1 MKGTIRRAC
10 TAGLTPFVT
19 PSPARSRAC
28 TLHQSCSMQTFVVLM
43 QTPSGFSQ
51 APALILTFW
60 LLHCWILCMSPK
72 KQWGF
77 CFFLFLFFFVVIAG
91 SLFLQ
96 RLFKA
101 FSSIFVEAL
110 ISFWDLKSG
119 EDFLCYFLKR
129 QVLSELSKA
138 QQDPGLC
145 RYQHCQ
151 ILSAITKEPS
161 KDALKR
167 DENLFWISRSPAW
180 GFLSAPGVS
189 SLIMMISLL

>member
-1 MKGTIRRAC
+1 MKSTIRRVC

-19 PSPARSRAC
+19 PAPARSRAC
-28 TLHQSCSMQTFVVLM
+28 SLHQSCSMQTFVVLM

-60 LLHCWILCMSPK
+60 LLHCWILCMSPI

-77 CFFLFLFFFVVIAG
+77 CFLLFFSFVVIAG

-110 ISFWDLKSG
+110 ISFRDLKSG
-119 EDFLCYFLKR
+119 DFLCYFLNR

-138 QQDPGLC
+138 LQDPGLC

-151 ILSAITKEPS
+151 ILSAVTKEPS
-161 KDALKR
+161 KDPLKQ

-180 GFLSAPGVS
+180 GFFSQLLESQVS
-189 SLIMMISLL
+189 SWQYHCYK

>member
-1 MKGTIRRAC
+1 MRI
-10 TAGLTPFVT
+10 
-19 PSPARSRAC
+19 
-28 TLHQSCSMQTFVVLM
+28 
-43 QTPSGFSQ
+43 
-51 APALILTFW
+51 
-60 LLHCWILCMSPK
+60 
-72 KQWGF
+72 
-77 CFFLFLFFFVVIAG
+77 LFLLVFIFFFVVIAG

-167 DENLFWISRSPAW
+167 DENLFWISRSPA
-180 GFLSAPGVS
+180 
-189 SLIMMISLL
+189 